1 MGKGDK
7 YASLAEEL
15 MGKLGGASNVADAAH
30 CMTRLRVL
38 PIDRSKVKM
47 EDIKNTEGVLA
58 SLKRKRY
65 KSSSGQ
71 AW

>member
-7 YASLAEEL
+7 YAILAEEL
-15 MGKLGGASNVADAAH
+15 LGKLGGASNVADAAH

-47 EDIKNTEGVLA
+47 EDIKNTEGVFGVIEEETIQIVLG
-58 SLKRKRY
+58 L
-65 KSSSGQ
+65 
-71 AW
+71 